1 MNVNKY
7 LVPVTKDQ
15 ANKLVLFANDV
26 AGTNGV
32 IDYAIQHG
40 YNKNSV
46 VDQAKQFKKFAS
58 DVVTRTNS
66 KQLPIKAVLN
76 SLNIAREALQ
86 RNVNDRD
93 VASHQALKEI
103 ERLIGFFKSL

>member
-7 LVPVTKDQ
+7 LVPITKDQ

-26 AGTNGV
+26 GGTNGV

-58 DVVTRTNS
+58 DVIAHTNTKKIYDGEVKNIMNQDEVTKNW
-66 KQLPIKAVLN
+66 N
-76 SLNIAREALQ
+76 
-86 RNVNDRD
+86 
-93 VASHQALKEI
+93 
-103 ERLIGFFKSL
+103 